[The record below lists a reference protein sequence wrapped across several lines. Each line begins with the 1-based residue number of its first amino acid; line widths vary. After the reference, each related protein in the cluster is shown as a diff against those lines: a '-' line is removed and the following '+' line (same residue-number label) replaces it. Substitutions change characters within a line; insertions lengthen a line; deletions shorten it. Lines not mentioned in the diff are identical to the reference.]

1 MKASYFMPIDKINQF
16 MQGAAMNSQ
25 YGIQVFGIC
34 GPAVKDMLPPPLELT
49 DPENPMFFAYIVNI
63 REPTFSPWYMEGGV
77 GVMARYGD
85 KVGVYFMGLQLS
97 GPGALMGA
105 FSGREGSGLPKKLCE
120 RIVVERMDDWG
131 HCFIERKGVR
141 LIDVEVKIGEYNDP
155 AFHQPQEAC
164 APGNP
169 VTTDGA
175 CLLHRYRITDRFSDM
190 EILHYDSPTR
200 FNSWEKATATVKLCS
215 SLDDPW
221 GDIPL
226 VKVLGAG
233 WMVSDNGVK
242 GLSTLYRYPDGAE
255 TDMAMQY
262 LFAGRYDQCTIC
274 SSHQRYE

>member
-1 MKASYFMPIDKINQF
+1 MKDLDK
-16 MQGAAMNSQ
+16 
-25 YGIQVFGIC
+25 
-34 GPAVKDMLPPPLELT
+34 VKCETCRKMWQEFHQQRQKETDMLLKELR
-49 DPENPMFFAYIVNI
+49 AHV
-63 REPTFSPWYMEGGV
+63 EGGLMTIEKRWSHRC
-77 GVMARYGD
+77 GTAR
-85 KVGVYFMGLQLS
+85 
-97 GPGALMGA
+97 ALMGA

-175 CLLHRYRITDRFSDM
+175 CLLHKYRITDRFSDM
-190 EILHYDSPTR
+190 EIIHYDSPTR

-233 WMVSDNGVK
+233 WMVSDNWVK
-242 GLSTLYRYPDGAE
+242 GLSTLYKYPDGE
-255 TDMAMQY
+255 EIKAMQY

-274 SSHQRYE
+274 SSHQQYE